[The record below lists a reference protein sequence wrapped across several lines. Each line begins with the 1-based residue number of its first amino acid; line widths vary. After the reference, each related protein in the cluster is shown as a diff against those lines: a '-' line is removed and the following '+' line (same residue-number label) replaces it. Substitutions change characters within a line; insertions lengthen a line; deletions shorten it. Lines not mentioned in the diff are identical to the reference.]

1 MPITHAH
8 LLQGEER
15 DSSDEEWA
23 AAYDRMDPISQLGW
37 RNRRSENVGP
47 AAHLVRDIF
56 AAADVV
62 HLDAMSEMA
71 GSGGEV
77 GSHHVQTEATVDSSS
92 SQSTERSMGP
102 GASVEV
108 EQDGEALLPLSHLH
122 FLVWPFELF
131 GL

>member
-1 MPITHAH
+1 MHITGAH
-8 LLQGEER
+8 LLQGDER

-23 AAYDRMDPISQLGW
+23 TAYDRMDPISQLGW
-37 RNRRSENVGP
+37 RNRRAGNVGP

-62 HLDAMSEMA
+62 HSDAMSEMV

-77 GSHHVQTEATVDSSS
+77 GEPYVQTEATVDSSS

-108 EQDGEALLPLSHLH
+108 DQEGEP
-122 FLVWPFELF
+122 
-131 GL
+131 